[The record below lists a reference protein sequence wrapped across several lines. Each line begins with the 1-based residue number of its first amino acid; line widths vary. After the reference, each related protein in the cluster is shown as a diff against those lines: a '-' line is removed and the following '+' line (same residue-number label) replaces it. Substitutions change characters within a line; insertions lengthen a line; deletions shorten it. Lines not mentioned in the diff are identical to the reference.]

1 MKPARYRRD
10 LIFEWPP
17 KKKKK
22 RKILLMLPLLSYDDM
37 LLLKMV
43 RYPRG
48 QFKGLL
54 NVYLFFCQNCFV
66 CFISLFKATF
76 GLKTTEF
83 PWRPPSTKWNICS
96 QLAQMVRPSL
106 TGDDMFTV
114 ALCVIVTPLT
124 PGFPHPFLIG
134 HWFSP
139 RINMQG
145 AWLSSCNL
153 IWNGAEMIRCL
164 TWSHLY
170 LAGGRGW
177 NISPGTAGTPRS
189 PFLTDT
195 RISL

>member
-66 CFISLFKATF
+66 CFISLFKTTF

-170 LAGGRGW
+170 LAGGRDW
-177 NISPGTAGTPRS
+177 IFPLALQELPEVR
-189 PFLTDT
+189 FWQT